1 MRADARIDSGYQC
14 SRSGFIILLFS
25 DTRRAQTARLIFL
38 PKTLVEIGSV
48 QTPNPLGSD
57 ILNILVIMRYIFMEI

>member
-1 MRADARIDSGYQC
+1 MLELIQVTNAPGRDLSFYC
-14 SRSGFIILLFS
+14 SPIP
-25 DTRRAQTARLIFL
+25 DTRRAQTARLIIL

-48 QTPNPLGSD
+48 QTPNPLRSD